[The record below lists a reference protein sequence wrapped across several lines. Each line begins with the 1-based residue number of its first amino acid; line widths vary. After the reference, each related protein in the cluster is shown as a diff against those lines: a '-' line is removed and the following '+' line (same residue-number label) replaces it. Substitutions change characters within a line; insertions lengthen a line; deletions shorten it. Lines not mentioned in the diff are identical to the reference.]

1 MLVAI
6 FARLLEDVLLYVV
19 EQVLH
24 VCLDTVDT
32 YSFLFESVATHHLD
46 STVLKVTSSKHET
59 HGHTLELV
67 VGKLKSRALVLAIV
81 VFHSY
86 TLLAQCI
93 HDGSYALA
101 DGSKL
106 VGTLGDGDNNHL
118 DGSELRR
125 QHESV
130 VVRVCHD
137 ERTDESGAHSP

>member
-1 MLVAI
+1 MAEEEASILDFLLKLVVVVAYIYMLVAI

-67 VGKLKSRALVLAIV
+67 VGKLKSRALVL
-81 VFHSY
+81 
-86 TLLAQCI
+86 
-93 HDGSYALA
+93 
-101 DGSKL
+101 
-106 VGTLGDGDNNHL
+106 
-118 DGSELRR
+118 
-125 QHESV
+125 
-130 VVRVCHD
+130 
-137 ERTDESGAHSP
+137 